1 MSRYAA
7 ALKYAVALCATG
19 VTLLTTTNALAD
31 VVIEAEPLHD
41 KKMRIDGLLREWPG
55 RFASFKTTLKGSLK
69 ASGLVGYD
77 DKDLYVAIKAADDK
91 IVRTRA
97 AGDDEDHATLSL
109 AFPNA
114 AGRYTAYEVALYPG
128 DPGKLPGVVKVNGRV
143 SKAAK
148 LVEAPEEGGLV
159 IEAKIPWSEFSQS
172 ALARVGLKAALKYS
186 DAKAP
191 GSVKNVVA
199 TSAKSGG
206 SMPYMPLEG
215 EQALRA
221 ALLKPRG
228 LSDRPTR
235 QVFGNVVGD
244 SQYEWVAVYGQ
255 YLCVVGPGYRGGKEF
270 YYGELN
276 TTGAKQ
282 LTRLELSDLDGDGR
296 KEVLVQ
302 KHLGGDEG
310 YREVLL
316 AFKFDPKDAP
326 KVVFAHEV
334 GVVTEEG
341 SIKNKVSIS
350 GGKITIEQG
359 TSEGFDPATYDEPL
373 PGEGVESALFPWDTV
388 KSRSFEWKDGRM
400 APSDET
406 NWKPKLSKP
415 QGGGSSGRA
424 APPSGPPPPPVPRPP
439 TSEELLD
446 RVYALY
452 KKDRGVGG
460 AKPRFDFVTDVVG
473 DSQTERVL
481 VHGKDIVVFGKGFRE
496 GQSYTFINVGV
507 KEDKDILHATARD
520 LTGDGKAEILVRG
533 ILKAKAS
540 KELGGDTVDRYAL
553 FIYQVRG
560 DKLVR
565 IFGAETG
572 RALGSQR
579 ILGTVAFAP
588 AKQGL
593 NIELRPGRAVG
604 WTERDYPFPEDTT
617 PAGGLEPLALPWGTL
632 GARTYTFNGSSYGQ

>member
-1 MSRYAA
+1 M
-7 ALKYAVALCATG
+7 LKYAMGLCAAG
-19 VTLLTTTNALAD
+19 LLLLTATSALAD

-41 KKMRIDGLLREWPG
+41 KKMRIDGLLKEWPG
-55 RFASFKTTLKGSLK
+55 QFASFKTTLKGSLK

-77 DKDLYVAIKAADDK
+77 DKDVYVAIKAADEK
-91 IVRTRA
+91 IVRSKN

-109 AFPNA
+109 AFPNT
-114 AGRYTAYEVALYPG
+114 AGHYTAHDVRLYPG
-128 DPGKLPGVVKVNGRV
+128 DPGKLPGVVKINGRV

-159 IEAKIPWSEFSQS
+159 IEAKIPWSEFSQA

-186 DAKAP
+186 DARSA
-191 GSVKNVVA
+191 GAIKNVAA

-206 SMPYMPLEG
+206 ALPYMPLEG
-215 EQALRA
+215 EQALRG
-221 ALLKPRG
+221 ALLKAKG

-244 SQYEWVAVYGQ
+244 SRYEWVAVYGQ
-255 YLCVVGPGYRGGKEF
+255 YLCVVGPGYRDGKEF

-276 TTGAKQ
+276 ITGGKQ
-282 LTRLELSDLDGDGR
+282 LTRLELADLDGDGK

-302 KHLGGDEG
+302 KHLGGEEG

-316 AFKFDPKDAP
+316 AFKLDPKDAP
-326 KVVFAHEV
+326 SVVFAHEV
-334 GVVTEEG
+334 GIVTEEG
-341 SIKNKVSIS
+341 SIKNKVSI
-350 GGKITIEQG
+350 GGGTITIEQG
-359 TSEGFDPATYDEPL
+359 TNEGFDPATYDEPL
-373 PGEGVESALFPWDTV
+373 PGEGVESALLPWDTV
-388 KSRSFEWKDGRM
+388 KSRSFEWKGGRM
-400 APSDET
+400 EASDET
-406 NWKPKLSKP
+406 AWKPKVSR
-415 QGGGSSGRA
+415 SSGA
-424 APPSGPPPPPVPRPP
+424 AAGRPQATAPSGPPPPPVPRPP

-460 AKPRFDFVTDVVG
+460 AKPRFDFVTDVIG

-520 LTGDGKAEILVRG
+520 LTGDGKAEIVVRG

-540 KELGGDTVDRYAL
+540 KELGGDTIDRYAL
-553 FIYQVRG
+553 FVYQVQG
-560 DKLVR
+560 EKLVR
-565 IFGAETG
+565 VFGAETG

-579 ILGTVAFAP
+579 ILASVAFAP
-588 AKQGL
+588 AKHGFS
-593 NIELRPGRAVG
+593 IALRPGRAVG
-604 WTERDYPFPEDTT
+604 WTEKDYPFPEDTT
-617 PAGGLEPLALPWGTL
+617 PAGGLEPLALPWGSL
-632 GARTYTFNGSSYGQ
+632 GARTYTFNGSTYSQ